1 MSSSSANKS
10 HRHNRNTQSNSS
22 QSNASDRVSLKD
34 WIAVITASLAAF
46 MAMYALTGSAPGV
59 THVSGVFA
67 VALPE
72 AAWIIYTYIIAQ
84 TIAVPVA
91 GFLAKTFTVR
101 RYFLASACLFTVSAV
116 ICTSAPNFPAMI
128 VGRVLQGFAAG
139 GLVALSMMIVNS
151 KLPKSKRSIGLT
163 IHSMST
169 ALAPG
174 FSPAIAG
181 WIAYHFSW
189 HYIFYL
195 MLVPGVLVIAGG
207 FYSLESE
214 AVELQP
220 LKKLDWLG
228 FALFVTGFAALEYL
242 IQDGT
247 LRNWFTDRWM
257 VYCFIIST
265 VCFLLFLTV
274 EFTSNKPLFNLR
286 LFKRPGFAMS
296 MLVTLL
302 FGFGQ
307 GESLI
312 IIVFYVIPIFN
323 YNSLEIGET
332 VALYGLPQAV
342 TTPLVPKLMQHFD
355 RRLIISIGL
364 IGFAIGFWMTV
375 TMTHQTSIYQL
386 APSLIVRGL
395 SVPLI
400 AAPLS
405 SLVTSQVKE
414 KDSKEASTIYNV
426 VLFTG
431 MTFGIA
437 FLKEFQNRRSQFHSS
452 YINEAVS
459 LYSPITRER
468 IDDMTQYFLGQGGGE
483 QLARERAINFISGII
498 DRESSV
504 IGFADTYYV
513 VGWVLIIAAGLVFLV
528 KKPRS
533 QK

>member
-1 MSSSSANKS
+1 MTSRSIDKS
-10 HRHNRNTQSNSS
+10 RQSGRHSPPEVKR
-22 QSNASDRVSLKD
+22 DRVSFKD
-34 WIAVITASLAAF
+34 WIGVITASSAAF
-46 MAMYALTGSAPGV
+46 MAMFALTGSAPGV
-59 THVSGVFA
+59 PHYGGVLA
-67 VALPE
+67 VPLPQ
-72 AAWIIYTYIIAQ
+72 AAWVIYAYIIAQ
-84 TIAVPVA
+84 AIAVPLVGTLSKA
-91 GFLAKTFTVR
+91 FSLR
-101 RYFLASACLFTVSAV
+101 RYFLISACLFVLSAAV
-116 ICTSAPNFPAMI
+116 CTFAINMPMML
-128 VGRVLQGFAAG
+128 VGRIVQGFTG
-139 GLVALSMMIVNS
+139 GGFVAVSMNIINN
-151 KLPKSKRSIGLT
+151 KLPEAKRSIGLT
-163 IHSMST
+163 IHSMSI

-181 WIAYHFSW
+181 WITYHFSW
-189 HYIFYL
+189 HFIFYIIIFVGIL
-195 MLVPGVLVIAGG
+195 IIAGA
-207 FYSLESE
+207 FYSLEPE
-214 AVELQP
+214 PMQLQS

-228 FALFVTGFAALEYL
+228 LALFVVGFSCTQYL

-247 LRNWFTDRWM
+247 LKNWFTDKLM
-257 VYCFIIST
+257 VYCFIIGM
-265 VCFLLFLTV
+265 VCGLLFLAV
-274 EFTSNKPLFNLR
+274 EFNSKQPLFNLH
-286 LFKRPGFAMS
+286 LFKRPNFAMS

-332 VALYGLPQAV
+332 VALYGLPQAI
-342 TTPLVPKLMQHFD
+342 TTPLVPKLMERFD

-405 SLVTSQVKE
+405 SLVTAQVEK
-414 KDSKEASTIYNV
+414 KDSKDASTIYNV

-431 MTFGIA
+431 MTAGIA
-437 FLKEFQNRRSQFHSS
+437 FLKEFQSRRSQFHSS
-452 YINEAVS
+452 HINEAVS
-459 LYSPITRER
+459 LYSSITREK
-468 IDDMTQYFLGQGGGE
+468 IDTLTQYFLSQGGGE

-513 VGWVLIIAAGLVFLV
+513 VGWVLIVTAGLVFLI
-528 KKPRS
+528 KKPRAR
-533 QK
+533 